1 MKTLKILAG
10 DIGGTK
16 TRLGLFSVS
25 KKRPCMISKK
35 TFASGEYKNLEDILA
50 DFIGRYRDISAAC
63 LAIAGPLVDPVIS
76 RTTNLPWIIHK
87 NSIRKKFSLP
97 RLEIINDLVAN
108 AYGISSLNKSDF
120 AILNK
125 GIPKK
130 GNEGLISAGTGLG
143 MAMLCWN
150 GKEHIFSSSEG
161 GHVEFGPRNSIE
173 IELLQYLIESIGH
186 VSYERILSG
195 QGLVNIYNFL
205 KHSGRFGAEPK
216 WLSEEISHG
225 DPASAIASTAYLK
238 KNRICSMA
246 MDMFAS
252 IYGAAAGNLA
262 LHAMAVNGIYIGG
275 GIAPKIIWK
284 LNDGSFMSSFNDK
297 GRFSQ
302 FMSQIPVKVI
312 LNDRSALIGAA
323 LYALHSF
330 EESVS
335 FNFVK
340 NPAAET
346 AGRQN

>member
-25 KKRPCMISKK
+25 KNRPCLISEK
-35 TFASGEYKNLEDILA
+35 TFASGEYKKLEDILT
-50 DFIGRYRDISAAC
+50 DFIGGDRDISSAC
-63 LAIAGPLVDPVIS
+63 FGIAGPLVGPIIS

-87 NSIRKKFSLP
+87 TSIQKKFFLP
-97 RLEIINDLVAN
+97 KLAIINDLVAN
-108 AYGISSLNKSDF
+108 AYGISLLDKRDF

-130 GNEGLISAGTGLG
+130 GNRGLISAGTGLG
-143 MAMLCWN
+143 IAVLFWN
-150 GKEHIFSSSEG
+150 GKEHIASPSEG
-161 GHVEFGPRNSIE
+161 GHVGFGPGNSLE
-173 IELLQYLIESIGH
+173 IELLQYLFERFGH
-186 VSYERILSG
+186 VSLERVLSG
-195 QGLVNIYNFL
+195 QGVVNIYNFL

-216 WLSEEISHG
+216 WLSEKMSQG
-225 DPASAIASTAYLK
+225 NPASVIASSARLK

-262 LHAMAVNGIYIGG
+262 LQAMAVNGIFIGG

-284 LNDGSFMSSFNDK
+284 LHDGSFMTSFTNK

-302 FMSQIPVKVI
+302 FMTRIPVKVI
-312 LNDRSALIGAA
+312 LNDRAALMGAA
-323 LYALHSF
+323 FYALHSLCRK
-330 EESVS
+330 SA
-335 FNFVK
+335 K
-340 NPAAET
+340 
-346 AGRQN
+346 